1 MFKLT
6 LSTAAIA
13 ALLVSMTP
21 VQAAAP
27 VVQGAETVTDW
38 YNAGNQFIADAKKL
52 APNTRRAKNVIFF
65 VGDGMGISTQ
75 TAARILEGQQRGQ
88 PGEENRLAF
97 ETFPYSALSKTY
109 AWDQQTPD
117 SAPTMTALIT
127 GYKTREGMLSVN
139 HLTPRNACDARVVA
153 AHAVPSLLE
162 MAAARGKA
170 TGIVSTARLT
180 HATPGATYA
189 HTAARDWESDAEVAA
204 ACPGHATPVK
214 DIARQ
219 LIAAPPAV
227 RHNLKVALGGG
238 RSMFMPR
245 GVADPEYA
253 ARTGRRLDGRDLTA
267 EWVQTRG
274 PGARYIWNRAGFDAL
289 DVRHTGPVLGLFEPS
304 HMQYEADRPTDP
316 AGEPSLAEM
325 TRKAIEVLS
334 RSDKGRRHGF
344 FLFVEGSK
352 VDWAAHANDPSGV
365 VSDLG
370 AYDEA
375 VKVALDF
382 ARADGQTLVISTSDH
397 GNGGLTIGRREA
409 TKYATTDDDSLVTPL
424 RRAQLTGEGLAR
436 LMAQDKSE
444 AHIRNVLARHW
455 GIEDLSAQEVQSI
468 QNAPPQSWLQYVLG
482 PMISSRAGL
491 GWTTNGHTGG
501 DPFLY
506 SYGPGR
512 ISGLWENTDL
522 AHHMAN
528 AMGFDLTA
536 LRERLFVEA
545 MPALTALGLQA
556 ELDRSQAANP
566 VLRVRN
572 NLGGEVRLPI
582 HKNELVVPDRTH
594 ELEGVVVLAE
604 PTGKVYVPRQ
614 AITLIRASLLP

>member
-1 MFKLT
+1 MRTRCSRLLLT
-6 LSTAAIA
+6 LALGATLAACGHTPAPLSA
-13 ALLVSMTP
+13 AGTP
-21 VQAAAP
+21 AP
-27 VVQGAETVTDW
+27 V
-38 YNAGNQFIADAKKL
+38 
-52 APNTRRAKNVIFF
+52 RNVIFMMS
-65 VGDGMGISTQ
+65 DGTPNEAWALTRWVKGKRLASDDILTGAVQTYGADSIITDSAPGGTAFATGHKGTDKGIAVSPWRVSIAGVNANPAEAYAPVPTV
-75 TAARILEGQQRGQ
+75 LEGA
-88 PGEENRLAF
+88 RLTGRATGLVATANIQHASPAAF
-97 ETFPYSALSKTY
+97 SALSHDRGRY
-109 AWDQQTPD
+109 ADIGEQQVYQHIDVVLAGGEQYLLPMAD
-117 SAPTMTALIT
+117 GRGVRQDNEDLVRVLQAK
-127 GYKTREGMLSVN
+127 GYDYV
-139 HLTPRNACDARVVA
+139 RNRAQ
-153 AHAVPSLLE
+153 
-162 MAAARGKA
+162 MAAA
-170 TGIVSTARLT
+170 TGAKLF
-180 HATPGATYA
+180 GMF
-189 HTAARDWESDAEVAA
+189 AADDMVYDLDRAEF
-204 ACPGHATPVK
+204 
-214 DIARQ
+214 
-219 LIAAPPAV
+219 AP
-227 RHNLKVALGGG
+227 H
-238 RSMFMPR
+238 
-245 GVADPEYA
+245 
-253 ARTGRRLDGRDLTA
+253 
-267 EWVQTRG
+267 Q
-274 PGARYIWNRAGFDAL
+274 
-289 DVRHTGPVLGLFEPS
+289 
-304 HMQYEADRPTDP
+304 
-316 AGEPSLAEM
+316 PSLAEM

-444 AHIRNVLARHW
+444 AHIRDVLARHW
-455 GIEDLSAQEVQSI
+455 GIEDLSAQEVHSI
-468 QNAPPQSWLQYVLG
+468 QTAPPQSWLQYVLG
-482 PMISSRAGL
+482 PMLSSRSGL

-528 AMGFDLTA
+528 AMGFDLMT
-536 LRERLFVEA
+536 LRDRLFVEA

-572 NLGGEVRLPI
+572 SHGGEVRLPI
-582 HKNELVVPDRTH
+582 HKNELVGPDRTH

-614 AITLIRASLLP
+614 AITLIRASLRP

>member
-1 MFKLT
+1 MRTRCSRLLLT
-6 LSTAAIA
+6 LALGATLAACGHTPAPLSA
-13 ALLVSMTP
+13 AGTP
-21 VQAAAP
+21 AP
-27 VVQGAETVTDW
+27 V
-38 YNAGNQFIADAKKL
+38 
-52 APNTRRAKNVIFF
+52 RNVIFMMS
-65 VGDGMGISTQ
+65 DGTPNEAWALTRWVKGK
-75 TAARILEGQQRGQ
+75 
-88 PGEENRLAF
+88 RLASDDIL
-97 ETFPYSALSKTY
+97 TGAVQTY
-109 AWDQQTPD
+109 GADSIITD
-117 SAPTMTALIT
+117 SAPGGTAFAT
-127 GYKTREGMLSVN
+127 GHKGTDKGIAVSPWRVTIAGVNANPDQGYAPLPTVLEGAR
-139 HLTPRNACDARVVA
+139 LTGRATGLVATANIQHASPAAFSAHSHDRGRYADIGEQQVYQHIDVVLAGGEQYLLPMADGRGVRQDNEDLVRVLQAKGYDYVRNRAQ
-153 AHAVPSLLE
+153 
-162 MAAARGKA
+162 MAAA
-170 TGIVSTARLT
+170 TGAKLF
-180 HATPGATYA
+180 GMF
-189 HTAARDWESDAEVAA
+189 AADDMVYDLDRAEF
-204 ACPGHATPVK
+204 
-214 DIARQ
+214 
-219 LIAAPPAV
+219 AP
-227 RHNLKVALGGG
+227 
-238 RSMFMPR
+238 
-245 GVADPEYA
+245 D
-253 ARTGRRLDGRDLTA
+253 
-267 EWVQTRG
+267 Q
-274 PGARYIWNRAGFDAL
+274 
-289 DVRHTGPVLGLFEPS
+289 
-304 HMQYEADRPTDP
+304 
-316 AGEPSLAEM
+316 PSLAEM

-528 AMGFDLTA
+528 AMGFDLMT
-536 LRERLFVEA
+536 LRDRLFVEA

>member
-1 MFKLT
+1 MRTRCSRLLLT
-6 LSTAAIA
+6 LALVATLAACGHTPAPLSA
-13 ALLVSMTP
+13 AGTP
-21 VQAAAP
+21 AP
-27 VVQGAETVTDW
+27 V
-38 YNAGNQFIADAKKL
+38 
-52 APNTRRAKNVIFF
+52 RNVIFMMS
-65 VGDGMGISTQ
+65 DGTPNEAWALTRWVKGK
-75 TAARILEGQQRGQ
+75 
-88 PGEENRLAF
+88 RLASDDIL
-97 ETFPYSALSKTY
+97 TGAVQTY
-109 AWDQQTPD
+109 GADSIITD
-117 SAPTMTALIT
+117 SAPGGTAF
-127 GYKTREGMLSVN
+127 
-139 HLTPRNACDARVVA
+139 
-153 AHAVPSLLE
+153 
-162 MAAARGKA
+162 A
-170 TGIVSTARLT
+170 TGHKGTDKGIAVSPWRLTIAGVNANPDQGYAPLPTVLEGARLT
-180 HATPGATYA
+180 GRATGLVATANIQHASPAAFSAHSHDRGRYA
-189 HTAARDWESDAEVAA
+189 
-204 ACPGHATPVK
+204 
-214 DIARQ
+214 DIGEQQVYQHIDVVLA
-219 LIAAPPAV
+219 
-227 RHNLKVALGGG
+227 GGEQYLLPMADG
-238 RSMFMPR
+238 R
-245 GVADPEYA
+245 GVRQDNEDLVRVLKNKGYEYV
-253 ARTGRRLDGRDLTA
+253 RTRSEMLASTGAKLFGMFASDDMVYDLDRA
-267 EWVQTRG
+267 EFAPHQ
-274 PGARYIWNRAGFDAL
+274 
-289 DVRHTGPVLGLFEPS
+289 
-304 HMQYEADRPTDP
+304 
-316 AGEPSLAEM
+316 PSLAEM

>member
-1 MFKLT
+1 MRTRCSRLLLT
-6 LSTAAIA
+6 LALGATLAACGHTPAPLSA
-13 ALLVSMTP
+13 AGTP
-21 VQAAAP
+21 AP
-27 VVQGAETVTDW
+27 V
-38 YNAGNQFIADAKKL
+38 
-52 APNTRRAKNVIFF
+52 RNVIFMMS
-65 VGDGMGISTQ
+65 DGTPNEAWALTRWVKGK
-75 TAARILEGQQRGQ
+75 
-88 PGEENRLAF
+88 RLASDDIL
-97 ETFPYSALSKTY
+97 TGAVQTY
-109 AWDQQTPD
+109 GADSIITD
-117 SAPTMTALIT
+117 SAPGGTAFAT
-127 GYKTREGMLSVN
+127 GHKGTDKGIAVSPWRVTIAGVNANPAEAYAPVPTVLEGAR
-139 HLTPRNACDARVVA
+139 LTGRATGLVATANIQHASPAAFSAHSHDRGRYADIGEQQVYQHIDVVLAGGEQYLLPMADGRGVRQDNEDLVRVLQAKGYDYVRNRAQ
-153 AHAVPSLLE
+153 
-162 MAAARGKA
+162 MAAA
-170 TGIVSTARLT
+170 TGAKLFGMF
-180 HATPGATYA
+180 A
-189 HTAARDWESDAEVAA
+189 SDDMVYDLDRAEF
-204 ACPGHATPVK
+204 
-214 DIARQ
+214 
-219 LIAAPPAV
+219 AP
-227 RHNLKVALGGG
+227 H
-238 RSMFMPR
+238 
-245 GVADPEYA
+245 
-253 ARTGRRLDGRDLTA
+253 
-267 EWVQTRG
+267 Q
-274 PGARYIWNRAGFDAL
+274 
-289 DVRHTGPVLGLFEPS
+289 
-304 HMQYEADRPTDP
+304 
-316 AGEPSLAEM
+316 PSLAEM

-468 QNAPPQSWLQYVLG
+468 QNVPPQSWLQYVLG

-528 AMGFDLTA
+528 AMGFDLMT
-536 LRERLFVEA
+536 LRDRLFVEA

-572 NLGGEVRLPI
+572 SHGGEVRLPI
-582 HKNELVVPDRTH
+582 HKNELVGPDRTH

-614 AITLIRASLLP
+614 AITLIRASLRP

>member
-1 MFKLT
+1 MGVERIQRT
-6 LSTAAIA
+6 IHTGDDTAAYVLPASVVRLDHACAWLHRPPANRGPAANIVCMNTHRFLPAAVAACLACA
-13 ALLVSMTP
+13 ALAP
-21 VQAAAP
+21 AAHAGPPAPAP
-27 VVQGAETVTDW
+27 VVQGPESVADW
-38 YNAGNQFIADAKKL
+38 HAAGARFIQQGHRLK
-52 APNTRRAKNVIFF
+52 PITGRARNVILF

-219 LIAAPPAV
+219 LIEAPPAV

-325 TRKAIEVLS
+325 TEKAIRLLQRERRGYFLMVEAGRIDHAHHAGNARRALQDTIALSDAVRRAMALTREADTLIVVTADHSHTFTMAGYPHRGNDILGLVKGVPDEDGQRPTVTLADDGKPYTTLGYQNGPGVTPATLAAGARPDLS
-334 RSDKGRRHGF
+334 R
-344 FLFVEGSK
+344 
-352 VDWAAHANDPSGV
+352 VD
-365 VSDLG
+365 
-370 AYDEA
+370 
-375 VKVALDF
+375 
-382 ARADGQTLVISTSDH
+382 T
-397 GNGGLTIGRREA
+397 
-409 TKYATTDDDSLVTPL
+409 
-424 RRAQLTGEGLAR
+424 
-436 LMAQDKSE
+436 
-444 AHIRNVLARHW
+444 
-455 GIEDLSAQEVQSI
+455 
-468 QNAPPQSWLQYVLG
+468 
-482 PMISSRAGL
+482 
-491 GWTTNGHTGG
+491 
-501 DPFLY
+501 
-506 SYGPGR
+506 
-512 ISGLWENTDL
+512 
-522 AHHMAN
+522 
-528 AMGFDLTA
+528 TA
-536 LRERLFVEA
+536 LPF
-545 MPALTALGLQA
+545 MQ
-556 ELDRSQAANP
+556 QAAVP
-566 VLRVRN
+566 LQSETH
-572 NLGGEVRLPI
+572 GGEDVAIWARGPRAHLVRGSMEQNWVF
-582 HKNELVVPDRTH
+582 HVMRDAF
-594 ELEGVVVLAE
+594 GF
-604 PTGKVYVPRQ
+604 
-614 AITLIRASLLP
+614 